1 VSGQLKEK
9 HMNTREKV
17 VVVTGA
23 ASGIGEACAS
33 QLAESGA
40 KVVLA
45 DRDPVRGRAVT
56 ARIVE
61 SGGAA
66 VFIATDV
73 TQEEA
78 IRAMVALAVGEFG
91 GLDGAVNAAGIA
103 DTPTLVTDLTVGQWR
118 QDFEVMLL
126 GVALCMKH
134 EIVAM
139 LKRGGGSVVNIA
151 STGGLG
157 GVPMNAPY
165 SAAKHGVVGATKA
178 AAVENAA
185 SGIRVNALC
194 PGLIDTPLFRG
205 TAAAGADYSGVL
217 KAVPMGRFGQPSEIA
232 DAALWLLS
240 SRSSFVTGT
249 TIVVDGGL
257 TASTFGKPE

>member
-1 VSGQLKEK
+1 
-9 HMNTREKV
+9 MNMRENV
-17 VVVTGA
+17 FVVTGA
-23 ASGIGEACAS
+23 ASGIGEACAG

-45 DRDPVRGRAVT
+45 DRDPVRGEAAT

-61 SGGAA
+61 KGGTA

-78 IRAMVALAVGEFG
+78 VRAMVALAVDEFG

-103 DTPTLVTDLTVGQWR
+103 GAPTFITDLTVAQWR
-118 QDFEVMLL
+118 LDFEVMLL
-126 GVALCMKH
+126 GVGLCMKH
-134 EIVAM
+134 EIAAM
-139 LKRGGGSVVNIA
+139 QKRGGGSVVNIA

-157 GVPMNAPY
+157 GVPMMAPY
-165 SAAKHGVVGATKA
+165 SAAKHGVIGATKA

-205 TAAAGADYSGVL
+205 KAAEGADYSAVL
-217 KAVPMGRFGQPSEIA
+217 KMVPMGRFGQPSEIA

-240 SRSSFVTGT
+240 SHSSFVTGT

-257 TASTFGKPE
+257 TTSTFGKPE